1 MSRVTL
7 LFVLVLAAVPAAGQ
21 EYPHVVITCD
31 SFVSHYATL
40 RGYVAGNLG
49 LNDTAVTTGAIY
61 DSFPGRDNP
70 EKIRNFIKY
79 AYSNWGT
86 THVLL
91 GGDVE
96 IVPCRRPWVDATEYH
111 PILLDSIPADLYY
124 SDLDGTW
131 DADSDG
137 LYGEPE
143 DSCDMYPD
151 VFVGRVPAT
160 SAAAVDL
167 FVSKFIAYTAD
178 PDAPYLRNVLLS
190 GFDIF
195 DGVYCETTMEFY
207 DSAYVPSG
215 VKPCTKVYDSHTG
228 NHMAAVTSL
237 VNQGQNIWIHA
248 DHCNYFGMGMGYM
261 NHGYVMYRD
270 ELAQFTNQGKYTI
283 MTSVGCSAGEFDTA
297 DCASEYFMQ
306 NPNGGGVAVASNSRY
321 GLGGPAGNPQRGGSF
336 VMVEGFVRGLFADPL
351 HGSLEAI
358 VHAWA
363 DAVPLAETSST
374 YRWCLFEWNLLGEA
388 AMPVWIPAGAGV
400 EESFKPRAA
409 SRQSGPTIVRGV
421 LMLSA
426 AGSRQNTAYRAELL
440 DAAGRKLLDLKPG
453 ANDVSRLAPGVYYIM
468 SGPSSGRARK
478 IIKTGKD

>member
-1 MSRVTL
+1 LKRVTL
-7 LFVLVLAAVPAAGQ
+7 LFVLMLAAMPAAGQ

-31 SFVSHYATL
+31 SFVSHFTTL
-40 RGYVAGNLG
+40 CGYVAGTLG
-49 LNDTAVTTGAIY
+49 LNDTVVTTAAIY
-61 DSFPGRDNP
+61 ASYSGRDNP
-70 EKIRNFIKY
+70 EKIRNFIRY

-96 IVPCRRPWVDATEYH
+96 IVPCRRAWVDATGYN

-131 DADSDG
+131 DANGNG
-137 LYGEPE
+137 LFGEPE

-160 SAAAVDL
+160 TTAGADL
-167 FVSKFIAYTAD
+167 FVSKFLAYTAD

-195 DGVYCETTMEFY
+195 DGVYCETTMELY
-207 DSAYVPSG
+207 DSAYVSSG
-215 VKPCTKVYDSHTG
+215 MKPCARVYDSYTG
-228 NHMAAVTSL
+228 NHETAVRNL
-237 VNQGQNIWIHA
+237 VNQGQHIWIHA

-261 NHGYVMYRD
+261 NHGYVMYRE

-283 MTSVGCSAGEFDTA
+283 MTTVGCSTGEFDTA

-321 GLGGPAGNPQRGGSF
+321 GLGGPGQNPQRGGSF

-351 HGSLEAI
+351 QGSLEAI

-400 EESFKPRAA
+400 GESFKPQA
-409 SRQSGPTIVRGV
+409 SGHKLGPTLVRGV
-421 LMLSA
+421 LFL
-426 AGSRQNTAYRAELL
+426 GGDCPRTGTVPKTALL
-440 DAAGRKLLDLKPG
+440 DVAGRKVLDLAPG
-453 ANDVSRLAPGVYYIM
+453 ANDVSRLAPGVYYVM
-468 SGPSSGRARK
+468 PGPTSGRSQK